1 MKIAVSIWN
10 QRIAPVFD
18 VAREILLVDEVAGQW
33 IDEKMEVLPGELP
46 IQKVLRLV
54 ELEADTLIC
63 GAISRP
69 LLAMIAGYGIQ
80 VFPYVVGQAAEV
92 IQASC
97 RSGLDNDTFRMPGC
111 RRRGRHQF
119 YERNI
124 GYKENDP
131 MKGNNQ
137 GGRAGGGRG
146 QGGGGRGQGGGGG
159 RGQGGGRR
167 SQPASGAPGAQ
178 QAEFCIC
185 PQCGQRKPHE
195 RGVPCYTQKC
205 PQCEGSMTR
214 E

>member
-18 VAREILLVDEVAGQW
+18 VARDILLVDEVAGQW
-33 IDEKMEVLPGELP
+33 VDEKMEVLPGELP

-54 ELEADTLIC
+54 ELETDTLIC

-69 LLAMIAGYGIQ
+69 VWAMVAGYGIQ

-92 IQASC
+92 IQAWC
-97 RSGLDNDTFRMPGC
+97 RSGLDKDAFRMPGC

-124 GYKENDP
+124 GYKGNDLVN
-131 MKGNNQ
+131 GNNQ
-137 GGRAGGGRG
+137 DSRAGGGRG
-146 QGGGGRGQGGGGG
+146 QGGGGRGRGG

-167 SQPASGAPGAQ
+167 SQATGGAPGTQ

-195 RGVPCYTQKC
+195 RGVPCTTQKC
-205 PQCEGSMTR
+205 PQCGGAMTR